1 MGVHFRNV
9 GVHWVLYPHA
19 TSHPAAPALRMPAAA
34 PMHPWQA
41 RHKATAPAVAHTQQR
56 SHIHKPPPH
65 GPAAQLNPPRAHPGT
80 VCECGSNYPHRTEP
94 GRTYTRG
101 AGVHRP
107 PSTLSKR
114 DALAHRWGSNYPHH
128 AEPLRT
134 RAQWPRSFRHASR
147 DGRASRSAPHATP
160 DNVHRPFHALSAFL
174 PPLAFLR
181 GNSGNS
187 GNTA

>member
-1 MGVHFRNV
+1 MWGYKW
-9 GVHWVLYPHA
+9 GYLLEKWGYIA
-19 TSHPAAPALRMPAAA
+19 TCTPNEGRTGWAACLGRLPYDTSRPPLPPGWPGHNLTPLVRF
-34 PMHPWQA
+34 
-41 RHKATAPAVAHTQQR
+41 TQQCA
-56 SHIHKPPPH
+56 
-65 GPAAQLNPPRAHPGT
+65 GAARIT
-80 VCECGSNYPHRTEP
+80 RTAQSQGEP
-94 GRTYTRG
+94 TSGG